1 MSRTYGSL
9 TNMLIDRDYYDGNIK
24 IGAGVTELCWSDRHA
39 YFIKDII
46 RNKKGE
52 IRQLVIDGAYLLSI
66 GCGYYEVSKDPKE
79 GYHKE
84 HGERVIK
91 KTRKGNWSSN
101 GTEKGTMFRI
111 GYADEYYDIS
121 F

>member
-1 MSRTYGSL
+1 MSRMYGSL
-9 TNMLIDRDYYDGNIK
+9 INTLIDRDYYDGNIK

-46 RNKKGE
+46 INKKGE
-52 IRQLVIDGAYLLSI
+52 IRQLVIEGAWLKGDGA
-66 GCGYYEVSKDPKE
+66 GYFEVSKDPKE
-79 GYHKE
+79 GFFQKN
-84 HGERVIK
+84 GERIIK
-91 KTRKGNWSSN
+91 KTRKGNWSSD

>member
-1 MSRTYGSL
+1 MYGSL
-9 TNMLIDRDYYDGNIK
+9 INHLIDNDYHDGQIK

-52 IRQLVIDGAYLLSI
+52 IRELVLEGAWLKAT
-66 GCGYYEVSKDPKE
+66 GNGYFDVSREYKE
-79 GYHKE
+79 GYHQDIQ
-84 HGERVIK
+84 ERHIK
-91 KTRKGNWSSN
+91 KTRKGNWTST
-101 GTEKGTMFRI
+101 GTEKGTKFRI
-111 GYADEYYDIS
+111 GHADEYYDIS